1 MVKALMPGRTGNAAM
16 LVLPP
21 TAHAGDVIAP
31 QRMAPSTVSIP
42 SPIVSLFVADHS
54 LIARG
59 FVQRPRVRRSIL
71 VAAAVSPM
79 RWIPAGAAVST
90 ARDKARREGGRA
102 PLAPHKQ
109 RG

>member
-1 MVKALMPGRTGNAAM
+1 MPGRTGNAAM

-21 TAHAGDVIAP
+21 TAHAGGVTAP

-71 VAAAVSPM
+71 VAAAVSLM
-79 RWIPAGAAVST
+79 RWIPAGGVALDVA
-90 ARDKARREGGRA
+90 E
-102 PLAPHKQ
+102 
-109 RG
+109 